1 MGRMRKVQR
10 NPAVMWR
17 EEADALSGVREA
29 LDRGD
34 EVGECG
40 TSILFS
46 GGTMLSLNYLGT
58 EIWKLCDG
66 RSFDEI
72 VAALLAEFDVEE
84 ETLVADVESFL
95 AELAAKGFVTYA
107 E

>member
-1 MGRMRKVQR
+1 MRKIHR
-10 NPAVMWR
+10 NPNVMWR
-17 EEADALSGVREA
+17 EEVDALAEVREA

-34 EVGECG
+34 DVEDEG
-40 TSILFS
+40 TSVLFS

-66 RSFDEI
+66 RSVEGV
-72 VAALLAEFDVEE
+72 VAELLPRFDVEE
-84 ETLVADVESFL
+84 EVLRADVAAFL
-95 AELAAKGFVTYA
+95 DELAARGFVTYN

>member
-1 MGRMRKVQR
+1 MQKIQH
-10 NPAVMWR
+10 NPNVMWR
-17 EEADALSGVREA
+17 EEVDALTSAREA

-34 EVGECG
+34 DVEEMG
-40 TSILFS
+40 TSVLFS

-66 RSFDEI
+66 RGVDEI
-72 VAALLAEFDVEE
+72 VTELLPLFDVEE
-84 ETLVADVESFL
+84 DVLREDVRTFID
-95 AELAAKGFVTYA
+95 ELAAKGFVTYA

>member
-1 MGRMRKVQR
+1 MQKIYRSP
-10 NPAVMWR
+10 NVMWR
-17 EEADALSGVREA
+17 EEQDALAQVREA

-34 EVGECG
+34 DVEETG
-40 TSILFS
+40 TSVLFS

-66 RSFDEI
+66 RSADAV
-72 VAALLAEFDVEE
+72 VAELLPQFDVEE
-84 ETLVADVESFL
+84 AVLRDDIQALLD
-95 AELAAKGFVTYA
+95 ELSAKGFIVYA

>member
-1 MGRMRKVQR
+1 MQTIHR
-10 NPAVMWR
+10 NPNVMWR
-17 EEADALSGVREA
+17 EETDALAQVQEA

-34 EVGECG
+34 EVEETG
-40 TSILFS
+40 TSVLFS

-66 RSFDEI
+66 RTMDGI
-72 VAALLAEFDVEE
+72 VAELLPQFEVDEAVLREDVQ
-84 ETLVADVESFL
+84 AFL
-95 AELAAKGFVTYA
+95 DELAAKGFISYA

>member
-1 MGRMRKVQR
+1 MRKIHR
-10 NPAVMWR
+10 NPNVMWR
-17 EEADALSGVREA
+17 EEVDALAEVREA

-34 EVGECG
+34 DVEDEG
-40 TSILFS
+40 TSVLFS

-66 RSFDEI
+66 RSVEGG
-72 VAALLAEFDVEE
+72 VAELLPRFDVEE
-84 ETLVADVESFL
+84 EVLRADVAAFL
-95 AELAAKGFVTYA
+95 DELAARGFVTYN